1 MAVASQRVG
10 RVQALVQ
17 MNQHYHTKAPFTFNL
32 LLVLVQLR
40 CQEPTE
46 RPEASHGTSNS
57 VLVIRLMLLV
67 TISGLMSPW
76 KKRKKRK
83 YRFFFK

>member
-32 LLVLVQLR
+32 LLVLLQFR

-46 RPEASHGTSNS
+46 RPEASHGTSNG
-57 VLVIRLMLLV
+57 VLIIGLMLLV
-67 TISGLMSPW
+67 TISALMSPW
-76 KKRKKRK
+76 KHK
-83 YRFFFK
+83 